1 MKRRVLGSLIG
12 GVVAA
17 LPSLPDA
24 QPRSMPVIGWLGSG
38 SSALTSSSTNNRDAF
53 RLGLREAG
61 YFEGRN
67 VAFENRLAENR
78 YDRLPGL
85 ANELVDRKVQLIVA
99 IGDPAAHAAKAAT
112 TTIPVVFV
120 VGDDPVAAGLIAS
133 LARPAGNLTGVT
145 VLTGELGP
153 KRIELL
159 RELLPGIG
167 TIALLSNPANPASE
181 RAIRDARSAARILKV
196 QLHELSAA
204 TESEID
210 AAFVALASL
219 GAGALLV
226 EADQLLLA
234 RREQIVALA
243 AGSAIPTM
251 FGFRAF
257 AVAGGL
263 ISFGQ
268 DLTVPFRQIGV
279 YAGRILS
286 GARPADL
293 PVAQPIA
300 VELVV
305 NLETAKTLGLTIPPS
320 LLVRA
325 DEVIE

>member
-1 MKRRVLGSLIG
+1 MKRRALGSMLV
-12 GVVAA
+12 GVVATW
-17 LPSLPDA
+17 PSLPDA
-24 QPRSMPVIGWLGSG
+24 QPRPMPVIGWLSSG
-38 SSALTSSSTNNRDAF
+38 SSAPASIGSNYRDAF

-61 YFEGRN
+61 YVEGQN
-67 VAFENRLAENR
+67 VAFENRWAENR
-78 YDRLPGL
+78 YERLPGL
-85 ANELVDRKVQLIVA
+85 ANELVDRKVHLIVA

-112 TTIPVVFV
+112 TTIPVVFIG
-120 VGDDPVAAGLIAS
+120 GDDPVAAGLIAS

-181 RAIRDARSAARILKV
+181 RAIRDARTAARTLKV
-196 QLHELSAA
+196 QLHGLSAG

-210 AAFVALASL
+210 AAFAALAPL
-219 GAGALLV
+219 RAGALLV
-226 EADQLLLA
+226 DADQLFIA

-243 AGSAIPTM
+243 AGSAIPTI
-251 FGFRAF
+251 FGFREF

-268 DLTVPFRQIGV
+268 NLAVPFRQMGV
-279 YAGRILS
+279 YVGRIL
-286 GARPADL
+286 GGTRPADL

-305 NLETAKTLGLTIPPS
+305 NLKTARTLGLTIPPS
-320 LLVRA
+320 LLARA
-325 DEVIE
+325 DEAIE